1 MLLQVFLL
9 ALCRWFPEE
18 LRAQGNPDPYP
29 EEPLITRLAIAV
41 TEWPYPSGFT

>member
-1 MLLQVFLL
+1 MLLQLLLL
-9 ALCRWFPEE
+9 ALFRWFPEGP
-18 LRAQGNPDPYP
+18 LAHGNPDPYP